1 MKKVL
6 LLCGSPRKDGNTA
19 QLLKD
24 CARVIE
30 ENGVKAE
37 VISLAGESVS
47 ACIAC
52 GKCQETG
59 ECSIDDVVNKIIK
72 KLKDG
77 ARGFIVGTPVYF
89 GTARGDVMCALQRI
103 GMVSKSNG
111 RFLSRK
117 VGGPIAVARRGGH
130 TATIQELLMF
140 FLINDMVVAGSDY
153 WNMVF
158 GRTPGQAWEDTEG
171 VETLQ
176 RFAANV
182 AWLVDTLERS
192 EG

>member
-1 MKKVL
+1 LSYGWGLSLKVL
-6 LLCGSPRKDGNTA
+6 
-19 QLLKD
+19 
-24 CARVIE
+24 
-30 ENGVKAE
+30 
-37 VISLAGESVS
+37 
-47 ACIAC
+47 
-52 GKCQETG
+52 
-59 ECSIDDVVNKIIK
+59 
-72 KLKDG
+72 
-77 ARGFIVGTPVYF
+77 
-89 GTARGDVMCALQRI
+89 
-103 GMVSKSNG
+103 SKSNG